1 MTSQQMLAKLKY
13 MEAEIQAMIKLV
25 ELDMELEAGA
35 KTEEV
40 QPKPKK
46 RTTKKESEI
55 ETLQKE
61 FTTIC
66 KGLAPDGQKKAV
78 RIIREVNLDAKG
90 VKDLTL
96 DQLKEIMPDIRNLK
110 DEFSLES

>member
-35 KTEEV
+35 KTEAT

-46 RTTKKESEI
+46 KTTKKESEI

-61 FTTIC
+61 FTAIC
-66 KGLAPDGQKKAV
+66 KGLVPDGQKKAV

-96 DQLKEIMPDIRNLK
+96 DQLKEIMPDIRNLD
-110 DEFSLES
+110 DEFSR